1 MTFIFISMWKI
12 RLNRIGNLGIGT
24 ASIERCRH
32 VESGFHFLLLI
43 FIPVVGGL
51 DLLLSNEWLGV
62 YLFIHL
68 FSCRWNRRSWNRLGW
83 FLFCNLFRSV
93 DNQSTFLSL
102 SLSLS
107 YCCCLGLF
115 RCISIFFTGNN
126 RNNRVET
133 TVKVA
138 ASTWRP
144 QLRRVNEP
152 MACLSES
159 HILFDH
165 FDP

>member
-1 MTFIFISMWKI
+1 MWIGLGFFFFVAQGFQTNPNPIFEKEKNKKDMTFIFISMWKI

-68 FSCRWNRRSWNRLGW
+68 FSCRWNRRSWNRFGW

-102 SLSLS
+102 SLLLLLSWFISL
-107 YCCCLGLF
+107 Y
-115 RCISIFFTGNN
+115 IYFFH
-126 RNNRVET
+126 R
-133 TVKVA
+133 
-138 ASTWRP
+138 
-144 QLRRVNEP
+144 
-152 MACLSES
+152 
-159 HILFDH
+159 
-165 FDP
+165 

>member
-1 MTFIFISMWKI
+1 MNDSAFIYSFIYLVVDETGVLETDSAGFYFAI
-12 RLNRIGNLGIGT
+12 YSARST
-24 ASIERCRH
+24 TSRH
-32 VESGFHFLLLI
+32 F
-43 FIPVVGGL
+43 
-51 DLLLSNEWLGV
+51 
-62 YLFIHL
+62 
-68 FSCRWNRRSWNRLGW
+68 
-83 FLFCNLFRSV
+83 
-93 DNQSTFLSL
+93 